1 MLKNFFHNKAL
12 HLGQFGACHLHPVE
26 CNYGVRLLPLD
37 ETSSV
42 CCAVRG
48 GGEWAKK
55 APKSEGFYFYGG
67 DPTPAIQR
75 RDFTARF

>member
-1 MLKNFFHNKAL
+1 MLKIFFRNKAL
-12 HLGQFGACHLHPVE
+12 HLGQSGACHLHPVE
-26 CNYGVRLLPLD
+26 FDYGVRLLPLD

-55 APKSEGFYFYGG
+55 APKSEGFSF
-67 DPTPAIQR
+67 
-75 RDFTARF
+75 